1 MKECSVTIDQATALI
16 DDKINHRKRK
26 IQGKNISFLLI
37 LIDISNEEENQRP
50 LDEEI
55 IQSKKRKLNEEEKIP
70 EEI

>member
-55 IQSKKRKLNEEEKIP
+55 I
-70 EEI
+70 